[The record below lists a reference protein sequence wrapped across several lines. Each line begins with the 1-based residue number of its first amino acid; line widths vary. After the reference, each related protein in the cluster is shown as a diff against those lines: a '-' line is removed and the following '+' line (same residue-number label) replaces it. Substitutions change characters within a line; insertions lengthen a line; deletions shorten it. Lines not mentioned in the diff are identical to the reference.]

1 MKNTPGPR
9 APPVRSLPSLKITAR
24 SYSYDDYGDDCDD
37 DEVFDDKLKQRTH
50 TESGR
55 VRMLMMMLKMMLKL
69 MVKTWTT
76 LTVMRR
82 ETGRVMMM
90 ISTEA
95 RVMRIAQM
103 LVPSSQPVM
112 SMTMVMLMTMVVG

>member
-1 MKNTPGPR
+1 M
-9 APPVRSLPSLKITAR
+9 
-24 SYSYDDYGDDCDD
+24 
-37 DEVFDDKLKQRTH
+37 FDDKLKQRTH

-55 VRMLMMMLKMMLKL
+55 VRMLKMMLKL

-95 RVMRIAQM
+95 RVMRIAQI

-112 SMTMVMLMTMVVG
+112 SRMMVMMVMMMTMTVGQI